1 MRPLGSD
8 AYVCRIS
15 VCMQKCGATTWCTSV
30 LRVAC
35 MLARQNVS
43 SCSFL
48 HRRGQDAPFRS
59 AVSLLLQRVKIH
71 QKGQER
77 RCCTLVR
84 AQHVVLLRSL
94 LSVSRNFCAS
104 SRHRA
109 SLMCFVHLV
118 PCLYTVLSQQPL
130 LYSNLSVVT
139 QEVEFVKSLDLRHD
153 HHGSREMKPAHHT
166 VVPPLKCVQCSC
178 VQ

>member
-84 AQHVVLLRSL
+84 AQHVVLLQSL
-94 LSVSRNFCAS
+94 LSVPLTCLAMSRYRAS
-104 SRHRA
+104 SI
-109 SLMCFVHLV
+109 CFVQLV
-118 PCLYTVLSQQPL
+118 SLLMAILFSGAIARLFLSW
-130 LYSNLSVVT
+130 
-139 QEVEFVKSLDLRHD
+139 
-153 HHGSREMKPAHHT
+153 
-166 VVPPLKCVQCSC
+166 
-178 VQ
+178 